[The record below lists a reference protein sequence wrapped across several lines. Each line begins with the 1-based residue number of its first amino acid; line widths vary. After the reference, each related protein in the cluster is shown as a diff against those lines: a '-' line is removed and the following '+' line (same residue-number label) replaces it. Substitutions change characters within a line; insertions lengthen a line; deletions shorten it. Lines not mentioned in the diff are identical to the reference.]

1 MYIFKRFYND
11 QTGMVAIT
19 LTILFPLIIV
29 LLALSFDGANMFLK
43 QARLSDAL
51 REASLGAN
59 FLESENEKR
68 NYIKNYLKAY
78 FKKDVDFSNI
88 TLTEETLSNPARNT
102 ATSKNKSESI
112 KVVTA
117 KADISFPVWFAKIFG
132 NRELKVQSEASIE
145 PANKIDSN
153 ADYLFAMDFSGSMS
167 GGFFTSTKQIG
178 FCKPTSPDYD
188 EAICSK
194 LAIAKNRA
202 EVMQAI
208 VAKIITIINSKPNSS
223 TFGFLPFYAGSQIK
237 KDFVYSVKTSLDPGA
252 KPTEVNT
259 QANYYVLQISFKDEY
274 ELSDYDFWSGTLTG
288 EMAQAGGNR
297 LHKRFDQEPYLS
309 HPELGN
315 ARRFFDTFT
324 RPRTWIINDNIEL
337 RISQVID
344 YEKTLKNMFNPEK
357 IFTFRFFS
365 TIDTNSEIAEARRN
379 GVAYDFYG
387 DKTATGSK
395 SSRQLDI
402 RFFEEPFRPVSNP
415 LTLDVLNLKPFGPGY
430 GGGTLTLVSTALLR
444 GAALLTKGKNR
455 KRTLFVITDGVDDE
469 LYGTGNPLA
478 TARLSGMEDR
488 LFDMGLCNRFRSGMK
503 AFGGE
508 AQIFFINISKKTESK
523 NTLKKWQACAGK
535 ENAAIV
541 ENIDEF
547 LSVFKKFLFGSQS
560 GIFTHK

>member
-1 MYIFKRFYND
+1 
-11 QTGMVAIT
+11 MVAIT

-29 LLALSFDGANMFLK
+29 LLALSFDGTNMFLK

-59 FLESENEKR
+59 FLQSEDEKR

-88 TLTEETLSNPARNT
+88 TLTEETLPNPSINT
-102 ATSKNKSESI
+102 ASSDTNITNSKNKSESI
-112 KVVTA
+112 KVVTT

-153 ADYLFAMDFSGSMS
+153 ADYLFAMDFSGSMK
-167 GGFFTSTKQIG
+167 GGFFTSTRQIG

-194 LAIAKNRA
+194 LARAGNRA

-237 KDFVYSVKTSLDPGA
+237 KDSVFSMRTSLDPGS
-252 KPTEVNT
+252 KPTEIKR
-259 QANYYVLQISFKDEY
+259 QSNYYVLQVSFKDEY
-274 ELSDYDFWSGTLTG
+274 ELSDYDYWSGVLTDG
-288 EMAQAGGNR
+288 AAERSGNKYHR
-297 LHKRFDQEPYLS
+297 IFDDPPYKDD
-309 HPELGN
+309 PEVIN
-315 ARRFFDTFT
+315 ARRLYDTFS
-324 RPRTWIINDNIEL
+324 REQNFIIGFNVEQRL
-337 RISQVID
+337 SLVID
-344 YEKTLKNMFNPEK
+344 YEKTLKNMFNPQK
-357 IFTFRFFS
+357 IFTFRFFIPG
-365 TIDTNSEIAEARRN
+365 IDSNKDILEARLN
-379 GVAYDFYG
+379 GVSWDFHG
-387 DKTATGSK
+387 DKKHTSDK
-395 SSRQLDI
+395 SSRQLDM

-415 LTLDVLNLKPFGPGY
+415 LTLDVLNLKPFGNIDY
-430 GGGTLTLVSTALLR
+430 DGGTLTLISTALLR
-444 GAALLTKGKNR
+444 GAALLSTGQNR
-455 KRTLFVITDGVDDE
+455 KRMLFVITDGFDNE
-469 LYGTGNPLA
+469 PYGTGDPLS
-478 TARLSGMEDR
+478 TARLSEMENR
-488 LFDMGLCNRFRSGMK
+488 LFDMGLCNKFRSGMK

-508 AQIFFINISKKTESK
+508 AQIFFINISKKSESQ

-535 ENAAIV
+535 QNAAIV

-547 LSVFKKFLFGSQS
+547 LSVFKKFIFGSQS

>member
-59 FLESENEKR
+59 FLESEDEKR

-145 PANKIDSN
+145 PANRIDSN
-153 ADYLFAMDFSGSMS
+153 ADYLFAMDFSGSMK

-194 LAIAKNRA
+194 LATAKNRA

-237 KDFVYSVKTSLDPGA
+237 KDFVYSVRTSLDAGI
-252 KPTEVNT
+252 KPTEVKT
-259 QANYYVLQISFKDEY
+259 QANHYVLQISFKDEY
-274 ELSDYDFWSGTLTG
+274 ELSDYDFWSGTLDASA
-288 EMAQAGGNR
+288 AQASGNR
-297 LHKRFDQEPYLS
+297 LHRLFTQPPYAD
-309 HPELGN
+309 HPEVGN
-315 ARRFFDTFT
+315 AQRFLDTFT
-324 RPRTWIINDNIEL
+324 RRRQSIINANVEL

-357 IFTFRFFS
+357 IFTFRFY
-365 TIDTNSEIAEARRN
+365 TPGVDTNPEIAEARRN
-379 GVAYDFYG
+379 GVVYDFYG
-387 DKTATGSK
+387 DKAIFEK
-395 SSRQLDI
+395 SSRQLDM
-402 RFFEEPFRPVSNP
+402 RFFEEPFRTVSNP
-415 LTLDVLNLKPFGPGY
+415 LALDVLNLKPFGPGY

-455 KRTLFVITDGVDDE
+455 KRTLFVITDGSDDE
-469 LYGTGNPLA
+469 PYGTGDPLA

-488 LFDMGLCNRFRSGMK
+488 LFDMGLCDRFRSGMK